1 MNLTLIAVMI
11 VVVTFAISYGES
23 ARKTKSNQ
31 EVLALQ
37 GNFFKG
43 CLVSL
48 VLLLLPVLE
57 SLAFPKPQ
65 PHLATVTFIVESA
78 LIALFG
84 FLELRKLHYRK
95 VKLFCL
101 LALHVGIALV
111 WWQLFSYYQMEQ
123 GIFNSPSFTLV
134 PFMVWAAAI
143 VVVAFTYLDGP
154 KLRTKKL
161 SKTESENAKLREQ
174 IERMQNERNRLKED
188 NEKLRSVVQ
197 GTKSGTTKSKSVTED
212 KKAESNPPKNT
223 QTGEDSA
230 TQVDEAQT
238 TTSVPKSDAE
248 DKPKVTNPSMTGAQ
262 QQKLSEI
269 LDRLASDPSP
279 EAQQAAIQELVKNY
293 RTAAI
298 KKAIEEFAESHRT
311 ATAKKAIASEEET
324 LSQEPKSTDFE
335 VPFEEEEQEE
345 PEEEEEVLDHVDS
358 DDGEDDT
365 IFADLFAKISPATV
379 ALTAAIILVIYVT
392 VLVLA

>member
-37 GNFFKG
+37 KSFLRG

-48 VLLLLPVLE
+48 VLLLLPVFE

-84 FLELRKLHYRK
+84 FLELRKLNYRK

-154 KLRTKKL
+154 KLRAKKK
-161 SKTESENAKLREQ
+161 SKAEAENAKLREQ
-174 IERMQNERNRLKED
+174 IERMQNERNRLQED
-188 NEKLRSVVQ
+188 NKKLRNAIQ
-197 GTKSGTTKSKSVTED
+197 SGNPKPKSVTED
-212 KKAESNPPKNT
+212 KKAEQNPPKNT
-223 QTGEDSA
+223 QTDEDS
-230 TQVDEAQT
+230 TPQVEEAT
-238 TTSVPKSDAE
+238 TTSAPKSDAE
-248 DKPKVTNPSMTGAQ
+248 DTKVKVTNSSMNGIE

-269 LDRLASDPSP
+269 LDRLDSDSSP
-279 EAQQAAIQELVKNY
+279 EAQQAAIQELVKSY

-298 KKAIEEFAESHRT
+298 KKAIEEFAKGRRA
-311 ATAKKAIASEEET
+311 ATVKETTTPEEET
-324 LSQEPKSTDFE
+324 SSQEPEFVD
-335 VPFEEEEQEE
+335 FEEES
-345 PEEEEEVLDHVDS
+345 EEEEEVLDHVDS

-365 IFADLFAKISPATV
+365 IFAGLSAKISPATV
-379 ALTAAIILVIYVT
+379 ALAAAIILVIYVT

>member
-37 GNFFKG
+37 KSFLRG

-48 VLLLLPVLE
+48 VLLLLPVFE

-78 LIALFG
+78 VIALFG
-84 FLELRKLHYRK
+84 FQELRKLHYRK

-154 KLRTKKL
+154 KLRAKKK
-161 SKTESENAKLREQ
+161 SKAEAENAKLREQ
-174 IERMQNERNRLKED
+174 IERMQNQQNKLKED

-197 GTKSGTTKSKSVTED
+197 GTKSGNPKPKSVTED
-212 KKAESNPPKNT
+212 KKAEQNLPKNT
-223 QTGEDSA
+223 QTDEDS
-230 TQVDEAQT
+230 TPQVEEAQT
-238 TTSVPKSDAE
+238 TTSAPKSDVE
-248 DKPKVTNPSMTGAQ
+248 DTKVKVTNSSMNGIE

-269 LDRLASDPSP
+269 LDRLDSDSSP
-279 EAQQAAIQELVKNY
+279 EAQQAAIQELVKSY

-298 KKAIEEFAESHRT
+298 KKAIEEFAKGRRA
-311 ATAKKAIASEEET
+311 ATAKEATTPEEET
-324 LSQEPKSTDFE
+324 SSQEPEFVD
-335 VPFEEEEQEE
+335 FEEES
-345 PEEEEEVLDHVDS
+345 EEEEEVLDPVDS

-365 IFADLFAKISPATV
+365 IFAGLSAKISPATV
-379 ALTAAIILVIYVT
+379 ALTAAIIFVIYVT

>member
-37 GNFFKG
+37 KSFLRG

-48 VLLLLPVLE
+48 VLLLLPVFE

-84 FLELRKLHYRK
+84 FLELRKLNYRK

-101 LALHVGIALV
+101 LALLVGIALV

-123 GIFNSPSFTLV
+123 DVFNSPNFTLV

-143 VVVAFTYLDGP
+143 IVVAFTYLDGP
-154 KLRTKKL
+154 KLRAKKK
-161 SKTESENAKLREQ
+161 SKAEAENAKLREQ
-174 IERMQNERNRLKED
+174 IERMQNERNRLQED
-188 NEKLRSVVQ
+188 NKKLRNAIQ
-197 GTKSGTTKSKSVTED
+197 SGTIKSKSVTED
-212 KKAESNPPKNT
+212 KKAEQNPPKNT
-223 QTGEDSA
+223 QTDEDL
-230 TQVDEAQT
+230 TPQVEEAT
-238 TTSVPKSDAE
+238 TTSAPKSDAE
-248 DKPKVTNPSMTGAQ
+248 DTKVKVTNSSMNGIE

-269 LDRLASDPSP
+269 LDRLDSDSSP
-279 EAQQAAIQELVKNY
+279 EAQQTAIQELVKNY

-298 KKAIEEFAESHRT
+298 KKAIEEFAKGRRA
-311 ATAKKAIASEEET
+311 ATVKEATTPEEET
-324 LSQEPKSTDFE
+324 SSQEPEFVD
-335 VPFEEEEQEE
+335 FEEESEK
-345 PEEEEEVLDHVDS
+345 EEETIDPVDY
-358 DDGEDDT
+358 DDNGEDDT
-365 IFADLFAKISPATV
+365 IFADLSAKISPATV
-379 ALTAAIILVIYVT
+379 ALAAAIILVIYVT

>member
-37 GNFFKG
+37 KSFLRG

-48 VLLLLPVLE
+48 VLLLLPVFE

-78 LIALFG
+78 VIALFG
-84 FLELRKLHYRK
+84 FQELRKLHYRK

-174 IERMQNERNRLKED
+174 IERMQNERNRLQED
-188 NEKLRSVVQ
+188 NKKLRNAIQ
-197 GTKSGTTKSKSVTED
+197 SGAPKSKSVTED
-212 KKAESNPPKNT
+212 KKAEQNPPKNT
-223 QTGEDSA
+223 QTDEDS
-230 TQVDEAQT
+230 TPQVEEAT

-248 DKPKVTNPSMTGAQ
+248 DKSKVKVTNPSMNGIE

-269 LDRLASDPSP
+269 LDRLDSDSSP

-298 KKAIEEFAESHRT
+298 KKAIEEFAKGRRA
-311 ATAKKAIASEEET
+311 ATAKEATTPEKKTSG
-324 LSQEPKSTDFE
+324 QGPKSTDFE
-335 VPFEEEEQEE
+335 VSFEEEKQEE
-345 PEEEEEVLDHVDS
+345 PEEEEEVLDSVDS

-365 IFADLFAKISPATV
+365 IFAGLSTKISPATV

>member
-37 GNFFKG
+37 KSFLRG

-48 VLLLLPVLE
+48 VLLLLPVFE

-78 LIALFG
+78 VIALFG
-84 FLELRKLHYRK
+84 VLELRKLKYRK

-101 LALHVGIALV
+101 LALLVGIALV

-123 GIFNSPSFTLV
+123 DVFNSPNFTLV
-134 PFMVWAAAI
+134 PFMMWAAAI

-174 IERMQNERNRLKED
+174 IERMQNERNRLQED
-188 NEKLRSVVQ
+188 NKKLRNAIQ
-197 GTKSGTTKSKSVTED
+197 SGNPKSKSVTED
-212 KKAESNPPKNT
+212 KKAEQNPPKNT
-223 QTGEDSA
+223 QTDEDSIP
-230 TQVDEAQT
+230 QVDEAQT
-238 TTSVPKSDAE
+238 TTSAPKSDAE
-248 DKPKVTNPSMTGAQ
+248 DTKAKVTNPSMNGIE

-269 LDRLASDPSP
+269 LDRLDSDSSP
-279 EAQQAAIQELVKNY
+279 EAQQAAIQELVKSY

-298 KKAIEEFAESHRT
+298 KKAIEEFTKGRRA
-311 ATAKKAIASEEET
+311 ATVKEATTPEEEA

-335 VPFEEEEQEE
+335 VPFEEEE
-345 PEEEEEVLDHVDS
+345 EVLDPVDS

-365 IFADLFAKISPATV
+365 IFADLSAKISPTTV

>member
-1 MNLTLIAVMI
+1 MNLTLITAMVI
-11 VVVTFAISYGES
+11 IVTFAILYGKS
-23 ARKTKSNQ
+23 ARKTESNQ
-31 EVLALQ
+31 EFLALEK
-37 GNFFKG
+37 GLLKG
-43 CLVSL
+43 CLASLGLL
-48 VLLLLPVLE
+48 VLPILG
-57 SLAFPKPQ
+57 SLAFPKLQ
-65 PHLATVTFIVESA
+65 PHIATVIFIVESA
-78 LIALFG
+78 VIALFG
-84 FLELRKLHYRK
+84 FCELRKLNYRM
-95 VKLFCL
+95 VKLVCL
-101 LALHVGIALV
+101 LALHVGNALV

-324 LSQEPKSTDFE
+324 LSQGPKSTDFE
-335 VPFEEEEQEE
+335 VSFEEEEQEE
-345 PEEEEEVLDHVDS
+345 PEEEEVLDG

-365 IFADLFAKISPATV
+365 IFAGLSAKISPATV

>member
-11 VVVTFAISYGES
+11 VVVTFAILYGES

-37 GNFFKG
+37 KSFLRG
-43 CLVSL
+43 CLISL
-48 VLLLLPVLE
+48 VLLLLPVFE

-78 LIALFG
+78 VIALFG
-84 FLELRKLHYRK
+84 VLELRKLKYRK

-101 LALHVGIALV
+101 LALLVGIALV

-123 GIFNSPSFTLV
+123 DVFNSPNFTLV
-134 PFMVWAAAI
+134 PFMMWAAAI

-174 IERMQNERNRLKED
+174 IERMQNERNRLQED
-188 NEKLRSVVQ
+188 NKKLRNAIQ
-197 GTKSGTTKSKSVTED
+197 SGTPKPKSVTED
-212 KKAESNPPKNT
+212 KKAEQNLPKNT
-223 QTGEDSA
+223 QTDEDS
-230 TQVDEAQT
+230 TPQVEEAQT
-238 TTSVPKSDAE
+238 TTSAPKSDAE
-248 DKPKVTNPSMTGAQ
+248 DTKVKVTNSSMNGIE

-269 LDRLASDPSP
+269 LDRLDSDSSP
-279 EAQQAAIQELVKNY
+279 EAQQAAIQELVKSY

-298 KKAIEEFAESHRT
+298 KKAIEEFAKGRRA
-311 ATAKKAIASEEET
+311 ATVKEATTPEEET
-324 LSQEPKSTDFE
+324 SSQEPEFVD
-335 VPFEEEEQEE
+335 FEEES
-345 PEEEEEVLDHVDS
+345 EEEEEVLDHVDS

-365 IFADLFAKISPATV
+365 IFAGLSAKISPATV

>member
-37 GNFFKG
+37 GNLFKG

-48 VLLLLPVLE
+48 VLLLLPVFE

-78 LIALFG
+78 VIALFG
-84 FLELRKLHYRK
+84 FQELRKLHYRK

-174 IERMQNERNRLKED
+174 IERMQNERNRLQED
-188 NEKLRSVVQ
+188 NKKLRNAIQ
-197 GTKSGTTKSKSVTED
+197 SGNPKPKSVTED
-212 KKAESNPPKNT
+212 KKAEQNPPKNT

-238 TTSVPKSDAE
+238 TTSAPKSDAE
-248 DKPKVTNPSMTGAQ
+248 DTKVKVTNSSMNGVE

-269 LDRLASDPSP
+269 LDRLDSDSSP
-279 EAQQAAIQELVKNY
+279 EAQQAAIQELVKSY

-298 KKAIEEFAESHRT
+298 KKAIEEFAKGRRV
-311 ATAKKAIASEEET
+311 ATAKEATTPEEET
-324 LSQEPKSTDFE
+324 SSQEPEFVD
-335 VPFEEEEQEE
+335 FEEES
-345 PEEEEEVLDHVDS
+345 EEEEEVLDHVDS

-365 IFADLFAKISPATV
+365 IFAGLSAKISPATV
-379 ALTAAIILVIYVT
+379 ALTAAIIFVIYAI

>member
-11 VVVTFAISYGES
+11 VVVTFAILYGES

-37 GNFFKG
+37 KSFLRG

-48 VLLLLPVLE
+48 VLLLLPVFE

-84 FLELRKLHYRK
+84 FLELRKLKYRK

-101 LALHVGIALV
+101 LALLVGIALV

-123 GIFNSPSFTLV
+123 DVFNSPNFTLV
-134 PFMVWAAAI
+134 PFMMWAAAI

-174 IERMQNERNRLKED
+174 IERMQNERNRLQED
-188 NEKLRSVVQ
+188 NKKLRNTIQ
-197 GTKSGTTKSKSVTED
+197 SGTIKSKSVTED
-212 KKAESNPPKNT
+212 KKAEQNPPKNT
-223 QTGEDSA
+223 QTDEDL
-230 TQVDEAQT
+230 TPQVEEAT
-238 TTSVPKSDAE
+238 TTSAPKSDAE
-248 DKPKVTNPSMTGAQ
+248 DTKVKVTNSSMNGIE

-269 LDRLASDPSP
+269 LDRLDSDSSP
-279 EAQQAAIQELVKNY
+279 EAQQAAIQELVKSY

-298 KKAIEEFAESHRT
+298 KKAIEEFAKGRRA
-311 ATAKKAIASEEET
+311 ATAKEATTPEEET
-324 LSQEPKSTDFE
+324 SSQEPEFVD
-335 VPFEEEEQEE
+335 FEEES
-345 PEEEEEVLDHVDS
+345 EEEEEVLDPVDS

-365 IFADLFAKISPATV
+365 IFAGLSAKISPATV
-379 ALTAAIILVIYVT
+379 ALTAAIIFVIYVT

>member
-11 VVVTFAISYGES
+11 VVVTFAFSYGES

-37 GNFFKG
+37 KSFLRG

-48 VLLLLPVLE
+48 VLLLLPVFE

-84 FLELRKLHYRK
+84 FLELRKLKYRK

-101 LALHVGIALV
+101 LALLVGIALV

-123 GIFNSPSFTLV
+123 DVFNSPNFTLV
-134 PFMVWAAAI
+134 PFMMWAAAI

-174 IERMQNERNRLKED
+174 IERMQNERNRLQED
-188 NEKLRSVVQ
+188 NKKLRNAIQ
-197 GTKSGTTKSKSVTED
+197 SGTIKSKSVTED
-212 KKAESNPPKNT
+212 KKAEQNPPKNT
-223 QTGEDSA
+223 QTDEDL
-230 TQVDEAQT
+230 TPQVEEAT
-238 TTSVPKSDAE
+238 TTSAPKSDAE
-248 DKPKVTNPSMTGAQ
+248 DTKVKVTNSSMNGIE

-269 LDRLASDPSP
+269 LDRLDSDSSP
-279 EAQQAAIQELVKNY
+279 EAQQAAIQELVKSY

-298 KKAIEEFAESHRT
+298 KKAIEEFAKGRRA
-311 ATAKKAIASEEET
+311 ATAKEATTPEEET
-324 LSQEPKSTDFE
+324 SSQEPEFVD
-335 VPFEEEEQEE
+335 FEEES
-345 PEEEEEVLDHVDS
+345 EEEEEVLDHVDS
-358 DDGEDDT
+358 DDAEDDT
-365 IFADLFAKISPATV
+365 IFAGLSAKISPATV
-379 ALTAAIILVIYVT
+379 ALTAAIIFVIYVT